1 MSCSMQSMKL
11 ASTSR
16 LSGKATSSGSWYAP
30 LQRRTRA
37 PRRIIVSTS
46 AALRLIGMSHRLAE
60 QVERSGE
67 VAAAHVAQRRDGIVD
82 RFARDEPGCQLAREA
97 VPPNEPKDAGLLAQ
111 PQEGRA
117 QHQ

>member
-1 MSCSMQSMKL
+1 MGG
-11 ASTSR
+11 ANPIEEIEI
-16 LSGKATSSGSWYAP
+16 GPAG
-30 LQRRTRA
+30 
-37 PRRIIVSTS
+37 
-46 AALRLIGMSHRLAE
+46 ALRLIGMSHRLAE

-82 RFARDEPGCQLAREA
+82 RFARDEPGCQFARES

-117 QHQ
+117 QHQA